1 MVNDSWDSVIE
12 YTRDHIE
19 RENLD
24 WVPVQEFKN
33 STKTA
38 LLSNIVGQYMA
49 DLEHKEEETGEPAP
63 PDLKAFTE
71 SFGKYY
77 NIAITQVQ
85 KDLGI
90 IETDTAIHLPAVR
103 PTEHI
108 LTQDK
113 ISNKGFSGIFANKIQ
128 YALAMEKKGS
138 SIQVNTYVTVNYEGL
153 DRTKVQGVKWLT
165 LYDREVLDAVHT
177 LFKAGNAFVTIDQ
190 INRVMNGKS
199 DETRATAKQAK
210 RIDNSL
216 TKLMYTQI
224 TIDATEEARA
234 FGWATE
240 YGYDNP
246 VIIGRRG
253 WATVNGNKVKGVFIY
268 DLGLLNYAE
277 IKNQIA
283 RVPLEV
289 KDTPINKNEN
299 ATVLQ
304 GYLLRRVS
312 QIKSGVGNR
321 ISLDSLL
328 TELGIID
335 LSKSKLTSAD
345 ANKRKTTID
354 QIKAILD
361 YWSKPDIAF
370 IKGYKVLGKR
380 PVKGFEIIY

>member
-1 MVNDSWDSVIE
+1 MLKDSWDSVIQ

-19 RENLD
+19 RDNLD
-24 WVPVQEFKN
+24 WVPVQEFRN

-38 LLSNIVGQYMA
+38 LLSNIIGQYIS

-71 SFGKYY
+71 NFGKYY
-77 NIAITQVQ
+77 NIAISQIQ

-90 IETDTAIHLPAVR
+90 IEKDAAIHLPAVR
-103 PTEHI
+103 PKEHI

-138 SIQVNTYVTVNYEGL
+138 SIQVNTYVTVNYDGL
-153 DRTKVQGVKWLT
+153 DRAKVQGVKWLT

-177 LFKAGNAFVTIDQ
+177 LFKAGNTFITIDQ

-253 WATVNGNKVKGVFIY
+253 WATINGNKVKGIFIY
-268 DLGLLNYAE
+268 DLGLLSYAE

-283 RVPLEV
+283 RVPLEL
-289 KDTPINKNEN
+289 KNTPINKTETT
-299 ATVLQ
+299 TVIQ
-304 GYLLRRVS
+304 GYLLRRIS

-328 TELGIID
+328 NELGIID
-335 LSKSKLTSAD
+335 LSNSKLTSRD

-354 QIKAILD
+354 QIKTILD
-361 YWSKPDIAF
+361 YWSNPDIAF
-370 IKGYKVLGKR
+370 IKGYKIIGKR
-380 PVKGFEIIY
+380 PVTGFEIIY

>member
-1 MVNDSWDSVIE
+1 MLNIEKYKEPILDDAEKDYLSAVIKPF
-12 YTRDHIE
+12 RKKVMDVVKI
-19 RENLD
+19 
-24 WVPVQEFKN
+24 
-33 STKTA
+33 
-38 LLSNIVGQYMA
+38 QYSGGRHNTMYKGM
-49 DLEHKEEETGEPAP
+49 EV
-63 PDLKAFTE
+63 
-71 SFGKYY
+71 GKYY
-77 NIAITQVQ
+77 NLAITQVQ

-90 IETDTAIHLPAVR
+90 IEADTAIHLPAVR

-224 TIDATEEARA
+224 TIGATEEARA

-246 VIIGRRG
+246 AIIGRRC
-253 WATVNGNKVKGVFIY
+253 WATVNGNRVDGVFIY

>member
-1 MVNDSWDSVIE
+1 MVKDSWDSVIE

-19 RENLD
+19 RDNLN
-24 WVPVQEFKN
+24 WVPVQEFRN

-38 LLSNIVGQYMA
+38 LLSNIIGQYIA

-63 PDLKAFTE
+63 PDLNAFTE
-71 SFGKYY
+71 NFDKYY
-77 NIAITQVQ
+77 SIAISQIQ

-90 IETDTAIHLPAVR
+90 IETDTTLHLPAVR
-103 PTEHI
+103 PKEHI

-138 SIQVNTYVTVNYEGL
+138 SIQVNTYVTVNYDGL
-153 DRTKVQGVKWLT
+153 DRAKVQGVKWLT

-177 LFKAGNAFVTIDQ
+177 LFKAGNTFVTIDQ

-283 RVPLEV
+283 RVPLEL
-289 KDTPINKNEN
+289 KDTPINKTETT
-299 ATVLQ
+299 TVIQ
-304 GYLLRRVS
+304 GYLLRRIN
-312 QIKSGVGNR
+312 QIKSGVGNK

-335 LSKSKLTSAD
+335 LSKSKLTSRD

-354 QIKAILD
+354 QIKTILD

-370 IKGYKVLGKR
+370 IKGYKILGKR
-380 PVKGFEIIY
+380 PVTGFEIIY